1 MFASTHLLM
10 SAATYKSRVCMRWCN
25 TEEEKQSEIQCE
37 DNTNALIF
45 LASRP
50 TSATEVLQHP
60 QAAPLI
66 IVSK

>member
-1 MFASTHLLM
+1 
-10 SAATYKSRVCMRWCN
+10 MRWCN

-66 IVSK
+66 IVSKEVDDNGD